1 MPLIDQ
7 LNELLHPVRWVIL
20 VVASV
25 FLSLY
30 LPCLGGFMVTLREL
44 GARDAAKV
52 FAMNFAAALAFASL
66 LNLGLRFL

>member
-1 MPLIDQ
+1 
-7 LNELLHPVRWVIL
+7 
-20 VVASV
+20 
-25 FLSLY
+25 
-30 LPCLGGFMVTLREL
+30 MVTLREL